1 MERRYYSEVELE
13 HEISKKIQG
22 SYSWMMLGLLITFV
36 FVFGALFVPEIPV
49 LAYRIYYVLVI
60 AMVIVAFS
68 MTLLVNKLSSVG
80 LKGLFIAYSVIMGL
94 FLSPLTFIYDNYSII
109 SILIGSA
116 AMFGSM
122 SLYGYLT
129 RDNLQGYAKY
139 LFGALIGMI
148 VLSLFNMYFRS
159 NGVDTFISILGVL
172 VFAIYAAVDTQ
183 RIKVSISKFYF
194 EGNEEILN
202 KVQIIGALNLY
213 VDFINL
219 FLYLLRIFGKS
230 RD

>member
-172 VFAIYAAVDTQ
+172 VFAIYTAVDTQ
-183 RIKVSISKFYF
+183 RIKVSISEIYF

>member
-22 SYSWMMLGLLITFV
+22 SYSWMMLGLLITFG
-36 FVFGALFVPEIPV
+36 FVFGALFVPEIAV

-68 MTLLVNKLSSVG
+68 MTLLINKLSSVA

-94 FLSPLTFIYDNYSII
+94 FLSPLTFVYDNYSII

-172 VFAIYAAVDTQ
+172 VFAIYASVDTQ
-183 RIKVSISKFYF
+183 RIKVSISELYF
-194 EGNEEILN
+194 SGNEEIIN
-202 KVQIIGALNLY
+202 KVQIIGDLNLY

>member
-183 RIKVSISKFYF
+183 RIKVSISELYF
-194 EGNEEILN
+194 SGNEEIIN

>member
-183 RIKVSISKFYF
+183 RIKVSISEFYF

>member
-22 SYSWMMLGLLITFV
+22 SYSWMMLGLLITFG
-36 FVFGALFVPEIPV
+36 FVFGALFVPEIAV

-68 MTLLVNKLSSVG
+68 MTLLINKLSSVA

-94 FLSPLTFIYDNYSII
+94 FLSPLTFVYDNYSII

-172 VFAIYAAVDTQ
+172 VFAIYASVDTQ
-183 RIKVSISKFYF
+183 RIKVSISELYF
-194 EGNEEILN
+194 SGNEEIIN

>member
-22 SYSWMMLGLLITFV
+22 SYSWMMLGLLITFG
-36 FVFGALFVPEIPV
+36 FVFGALFVPEIAV

-68 MTLLVNKLSSVG
+68 MTLLINKLSSVA

-94 FLSPLTFIYDNYSII
+94 FLSPLTFVYDNYSII

-139 LFGALIGMI
+139 LVGALIGII
-148 VLSLFNMYFRS
+148 VL
-159 NGVDTFISILGVL
+159 
-172 VFAIYAAVDTQ
+172 
-183 RIKVSISKFYF
+183 
-194 EGNEEILN
+194 
-202 KVQIIGALNLY
+202 
-213 VDFINL
+213 
-219 FLYLLRIFGKS
+219 
-230 RD
+230 

>member
-22 SYSWMMLGLLITFV
+22 SYSWMMLGLLITFG
-36 FVFGALFVPEIPV
+36 FVFGALFVPEIAV
-49 LAYRIYYVLVI
+49 LAYTIYYVLVI

-68 MTLLVNKLSSVG
+68 MTLLINKLSSVS

-94 FLSPLTFIYDNYSII
+94 FLSPLTFVYDNYSII

-172 VFAIYAAVDTQ
+172 VFAIYASVDTQ
-183 RIKVSISKFYF
+183 RIKVSISELYF
-194 EGNEEILN
+194 SGNEEIIN

>member
-109 SILIGSA
+109 SVLIGSA

-183 RIKVSISKFYF
+183 RIKVSISELYF

>member
-22 SYSWMMLGLLITFV
+22 SYSWMMLGLLITFG
-36 FVFGALFVPEIPV
+36 FVFGSLFVPEIAV

-68 MTLLVNKLSSVG
+68 MTLLINKLSSVS

-94 FLSPLTFIYDNYSII
+94 FLSPLTFVYDNYSII

-172 VFAIYAAVDTQ
+172 VFAIYASVDTQ
-183 RIKVSISKFYF
+183 RIKVSISELYF
-194 EGNEEILN
+194 SGNEEIIN

>member
-183 RIKVSISKFYF
+183 IIKVSISELYF
-194 EGNEEILN
+194 SGNEEIIN

>member
-13 HEISKKIQG
+13 YEISKKIQG
-22 SYSWMMLGLLITFV
+22 SYSWMMLGLLITFG
-36 FVFGALFVPEIPV
+36 FVFGALFVPEIAV

-68 MTLLVNKLSSVG
+68 MTLLINKLSSVA

-183 RIKVSISKFYF
+183 RIKVSISELYF
-194 EGNEEILN
+194 SGNEEIIN